1 MQTKRKEQ
9 GWQRS
14 RLNRSWRLRKC
25 NRWQNIDWLCNQL
38 RNLDQLGILTVK
50 LSLIYIFYGQD
61 GTSLKDLFE
70 KITMVGLYYMVEI
83 I

>member
-1 MQTKRKEQ
+1 MKQ

-14 RLNRSWRLRKC
+14 RLNRSWGLMKC

-50 LSLIYIFYGQD
+50 LSLIYIFLYGQD

-70 KITMVGLYYMVEI
+70 KITMVGTHYMVEI